1 MDTQN
6 IALEVREL
14 AESVGWQISEQRFAM
29 TGSIYIELKRNREW
43 VVIRVADHKQV
54 YHRWLT
60 TYSVAPGDLF
70 FEELEEILSR
80 PYGKVGDIL

>member
-1 MDTQN
+1 MDTHR
-6 IALEVREL
+6 IAREVRRL
-14 AESVGWQISEQRFAM
+14 AKSVGWQISEHRFAT
-29 TGSIYIELKRNREW
+29 TGSVYVELNRNREW

-80 PYGKVGDIL
+80 PYGEVGDIL